1 VLAHGDAL
9 TRAQQVRTA
18 RALGEEDDERTATEA
33 TSRTCHDPPSVVVS
47 VRPGRR
53 LVCFFFFWTR
63 LVCSR
68 ARTRAGR
75 GHAPR
80 GGRKGGG
87 SAVPWRAHVRVVGY
101 GRAVVVAISA
111 FLEEITSRRTTCWYQ
126 VASGLNEYTF

>member
-53 LVCFFFFWTR
+53 LVCFFFFGHDS
-63 LVCSR
+63 C
-68 ARTRAGR
+68 AAEPGR
-75 GHAPR
+75 GRAAGTPHAGGGKGAGPR
-80 GGRKGGG
+80 G
-87 SAVPWRAHVRVVGY
+87 VHTY
-101 GRAVVVAISA
+101 G
-111 FLEEITSRRTTCWYQ
+111 
-126 VASGLNEYTF
+126 